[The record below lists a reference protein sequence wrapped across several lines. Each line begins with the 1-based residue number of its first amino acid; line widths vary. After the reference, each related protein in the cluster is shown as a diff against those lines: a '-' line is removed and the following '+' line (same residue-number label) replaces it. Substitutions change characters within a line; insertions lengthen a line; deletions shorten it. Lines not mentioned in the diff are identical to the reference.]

1 MKTRFNMNKI
11 EGPDANIETSLFEY
25 HLAWIESD
33 CGREFRFWY
42 AIGFDNNG
50 EGTAFDWADVSVD
63 IDVTE
68 EYSWADFKALCE
80 IAGLSYQEWVEM
92 PLTDQIR
99 DLISYYSEENVFG
112 TSYSNGFKY
121 NANINRF
128 QYSEAK

>member
-33 CGREFRFWY
+33 CGTQIRFFY
-42 AIGFDNNG
+42 AIGFDDNNDAI
-50 EGTAFDWADVSVD
+50 TFDWSDLNADTD
-63 IDVTE
+63 IFDE
-68 EYSWADFKALCE
+68 CSWADFSAVCQY
-80 IAGLSYQEWVEM
+80 AGMSYQEWSEIL
-92 PLTDQIR
+92 LTDQIK
-99 DLISYYSEENVFG
+99 DLISYYSHENVFG
-112 TSYSNGFKY
+112 TTYGNGFKY